1 MFFCTFYSS
10 SLWPLQSHK
19 MSKHIITILCSNN
32 SNRHDNRHET
42 LPTTISYHFPDAVQF
57 LQYIT
62 LVSFITPRERDTEQV
77 LFIMR
82 VDRILGYFSLKTS
95 HYSSL
100 HSNNNGKSSEEVALE
115 VSLGEESRGHGSLET
130 SHSSSSDCG
139 DCEVVDVGLLI
150 LINRQWCYNC

>member
-32 SNRHDNRHET
+32 SNIHDNRHET
-42 LPTTISYHFPDAVQF
+42 VPTTISYHFPDAVQF

-62 LVSFITPRERDTEQV
+62 LASFITPRERDMEQV

-82 VDRILGYFSLKTS
+82 VDRSLGYCSLKTS

-100 HSNNNGKSSEEVALE
+100 HSNNNGKSSEEMTWIKQ
-115 VSLGEESRGHGSLET
+115 LGGRGGST
-130 SHSSSSDCG
+130 
-139 DCEVVDVGLLI
+139 
-150 LINRQWCYNC
+150 INKHTTYQ